1 MGCYTH
7 GNETEALICLCL
19 QRSLKSC
26 FINLKTYI
34 LSNSRLAKFSGWR
47 KSCECELVSGR
58 FDRNCLNFK
67 ITAVVT
73 FENLKFTLIHC
84 IVVSRANC
92 CFCHLRSINCHLRVW
107 VDSSTFL
114 CLVRNF
120 QIGRRTINH
129 LVAFFSNSGSAQCP
143 TPELISAQTRAY
155 ALL

>member
-47 KSCECELVSGR
+47 KSCECELVSVR

-73 FENLKFTLIHC
+73 FENLKLTKVYSDSLHC
-84 IVVSRANC
+84 CLSSKLLRLPLAFYQLSFESVGRFHHISLPCEEIPNRAADDQSSRG
-92 CFCHLRSINCHLRVW
+92 
-107 VDSSTFL
+107 FL
-114 CLVRNF
+114 HQQLVCPV
-120 QIGRRTINH
+120 G
-129 LVAFFSNSGSAQCP
+129 AQH
-143 TPELISAQTRAY
+143 QN
-155 ALL
+155 